1 MRCSAAQRRLI
12 PLLLGEL
19 GDADATRLLEH
30 VRACH
35 RCQHEMDALSLT
47 MDLVRE
53 LPEEPF
59 PAEIDAEVAKRVA
72 RAQEAPA
79 RRAWSRQ
86 ARAAAVVV
94 PAVLALGWFIFHSTA
109 TKAPPSPA
117 TVAFAYGEPVIWQG
131 QRKLETGR
139 GTRLAPGVRVL
150 TEETDRILIKLAD
163 GSQALVDFDS
173 CVEVSPQ
180 RKHGTRSTSPDLV
193 IRSGR
198 TWVWSP
204 GDSEGMRVGVRDCSV
219 SLRAAEAMLAA
230 ATSDA
235 SGGVTLV
242 TLRGE
247 SVIKRRGE
255 ERAVP
260 EKWIFSAGP
269 DGRSETIPVPEP
281 RLRTLH
287 VQGRLG
293 SHYEVWKPPA
303 LSRTDLL
310 ETLVTPRIRLG
321 LRVEP
326 IPTPDGGLR
335 VESVAPGSPAASAG
349 VRAGDIVL
357 SLQGRSIDSVEQL
370 RAQEILLG
378 ARDRSEE
385 NEQLN
390 IVVVRRDALRRRRV
404 ALSATSIAT
413 ECSPRSLARIAQA
426 GAMVAAGDLVT
437 AQETYRAV
445 LEDERACMA
454 ARFNLGLLEEYEQ
467 KWREAAAFYRHAVA
481 AAPDNADIRLAYGR
495 SLMGVG
501 NLRRAAEELS
511 HALSIRPD
519 LAQARYLL
527 GLSLLFDGREEEC
540 RRQVQKLLN
549 ETATIDRGEDLLGD
563 IDYLQGKIEAA
574 RSHYRQA
581 LAANP
586 FNLQAKLD
594 LGAAEVSLGN
604 SDAAEGAFKEA
615 LRQDPRC
622 FRAAN
627 SLGIICGRRS
637 SWRRAEHWL
646 RRALALRPESAEVLS
661 NLGWLNC
668 KMARLLDSQEHY
680 RQAEQYYQDAL
691 TLDRLLPPAA
701 RVGLGIALQRQ
712 GRYAEAAEQYVGAL
726 ELDPSNRQA
735 RDHLVDT
742 CRSQNELA
750 EAQRILVHYWL

>member
-19 GDADATRLLEH
+19 GDADATRVLEH

-72 RAQEAPA
+72 QTQEAPT
-79 RRAWSRQ
+79 RRAWRWQ

-139 GTRLAPGVRVL
+139 GTRLAPGARVL

-204 GDSEGMRVGVRDCSV
+204 GDSEGMRVRVRDCSV

-242 TLRGE
+242 TLRGQ
-247 SVIKRRGE
+247 SVVKRRGE
-255 ERAVP
+255 ERTVP
-260 EKWIFSAGP
+260 EKWIFSAGL
-269 DGRSETIPVPEP
+269 DGRSETMPVPEP

-303 LSRTDLL
+303 LSRADLL
-310 ETLVTPRIRLG
+310 ETLVTPRTRLG
-321 LRVEP
+321 LCVEP

-357 SLQGRSIDSVEQL
+357 SLQGRSVDSIEKL
-370 RAQEILLG
+370 FAQEILLG

-385 NEQLN
+385 NGQLS
-390 IVVVRRDALRRRRV
+390 IVVGRGNALLRRRV
-404 ALSATSIAT
+404 ALGVTSMAVDCT
-413 ECSPRSLARIAQA
+413 PRARAQIAQA

-437 AQETYRAV
+437 AQETYRGV
-445 LEDERACMA
+445 LQDQRACMA

-467 KWREAAAFYRHAVA
+467 DWREAAALYRDAVA

-501 NLRRAAEELS
+501 NLRRATEELS
-511 HALSIRPD
+511 HALSIQPD
-519 LAQARYLL
+519 LVQARYLL
-527 GLSLLFDGREEEC
+527 GLALLHDGREADC
-540 RRQVQKLLN
+540 RRQAQQLQTEIRAEALA
-549 ETATIDRGEDLLGD
+549 EMLLGA
-563 IDYLQGKIEAA
+563 IDHFSDERDTAA
-574 RSHYRQA
+574 DHYRRA
-581 LAANP
+581 LEADP
-586 FNLQAKLD
+586 FNLQARLC
-594 LGAAEVSLGN
+594 LGATEFAAAHLEEAERLFRQ
-604 SDAAEGAFKEA
+604 AFE
-615 LRQDPRC
+615 QDHRC
-622 FRAAN
+622 FKAA
-627 SLGIICGRRS
+627 SWLGMIHGERME
-637 SWRRAEHWL
+637 WRRAEHWL
-646 RRALALRPESAEVLS
+646 RRALALRPQSAEVLS
-661 NLGWLNC
+661 DLGSLNSR
-668 KMARLLDSQEHY
+668 MGRLLASDNHYQQAEHHY
-680 RQAEQYYQDAL
+680 RQAL
-691 TLDRLLPPAA
+691 TLDPAA
-701 RVGLGIALQRQ
+701 PFARIGLGMALERQ
-712 GRYAEAAEQYVGAL
+712 GQYAEAAEHYVAAL

-742 CRSQNELA
+742 CRSQNQLA
-750 EAQRILVHYWL
+750 EAERILLHYWL

>member
-19 GDADATRLLEH
+19 DDADATRVLEH

-72 RAQEAPA
+72 RAQAAPA
-79 RRAWSRQ
+79 RRAWSWQ

-109 TKAPPSPA
+109 TKAPPGPA

-180 RKHGTRSTSPDLV
+180 RKHSTRSTSPDLV

-198 TWVWSP
+198 TWVWNP

-230 ATSDA
+230 ATSNA
-235 SGGVTLV
+235 SGAVTLV
-242 TLRGE
+242 TLRGH
-247 SVIKRRGE
+247 SVVKRRGE

-357 SLQGRSIDSVEQL
+357 SLQGRSVDSIEKL
-370 RAQEILLG
+370 FAQEILLG

-385 NEQLN
+385 NEQLS
-390 IVVVRRDALRRRRV
+390 IVVVRRDALLRRRV

-445 LEDERACMA
+445 LQDERACMA

-467 KWREAAAFYRHAVA
+467 HWREAAACYRDAVA
-481 AAPDNADIRLAYGR
+481 VAPDNADIRLAYGR

-501 NLRRAAEELS
+501 NLRRATEELS
-511 HALSIRPD
+511 HALSIQPD
-519 LAQARYLL
+519 LVQARYLL
-527 GLSLLFDGREEEC
+527 SLSLLLDGREAEC
-540 RRQVQKLLN
+540 LRQAQKLRTKPGTLDLAELILGQADYLRGET
-549 ETATIDRGEDLLGD
+549 ETARM
-563 IDYLQGKIEAA
+563 
-574 RSHYRQA
+574 HYERA
-581 LAANP
+581 LARNP
-586 FNLQAKLD
+586 FNLQARVR
-594 LGAAEVSLGN
+594 LGAAEF
-604 SDAAEGAFKEA
+604 AAGHPKEA
-615 LRQDPRC
+615 ERLFRQAFEQDHRC
-622 FRAAN
+622 FKAV
-627 SLGIICGRRS
+627 SGLGIVYGQRKE
-637 SWRRAEHWL
+637 WRRAEDWL
-646 RRALALRPESAEVLS
+646 RRALALRPESAEVLN
-661 NLGWLNC
+661 NLGWLNSR
-668 KMARLLDSQEHY
+668 MGRLLASEHHYQQAEHHY
-680 RQAEQYYQDAL
+680 RQAL
-691 TLDRLLPPAA
+691 TLDPAA
-701 RVGLGIALQRQ
+701 PFARIGLGMALERQ
-712 GRYAEAAEQYVGAL
+712 GQYAEAAEQYVAAL

-742 CRSQNELA
+742 CRWQNQLA
-750 EAQRILVHYWL
+750 EAERILVHYWL